1 MLTREQVQRA
11 AGEMG
16 FAADILEK
24 VWMLLGLLKLIYA
37 HPFLGPRVALKG
49 GTALN
54 LFVFDLPRLSVDIDL
69 NYVGATDRATMM
81 ADRPKIDAALE
92 QVVSRAGLTVKRS
105 PSEHAG
111 GKWRLSYTS
120 ALGRPAILEVD
131 VNFMLR
137 TPLWPAAKRD
147 SLVVIDNQAKAIT
160 VLDEHELAAGKLAA
174 LFARGASRDLFD
186 ARDLLRRPTLDVEKL
201 RIAFV
206 VYGGINR
213 VDWRTVSIASVT
225 TTAND
230 MKRQLLPMLRQDLRP
245 DANGVDGW
253 TTTLVE
259 ETRELLGA
267 LLPLRDHE
275 LSFLEHL
282 NAGGEI
288 HAELLT
294 GDGDLR
300 ERIRANPGLRWK
312 ALNVKKHFAPPRR
325 RLDLRG

>member
-1 MLTREQVQRA
+1 MLTREQIQRA

-16 FAADILEK
+16 FAGDTLEK

-69 NYVGATDRATMM
+69 NYVGATDRAEMM

-92 QVVSRAGLTVKRS
+92 QVVSRAGLSVKRS

-131 VNFMLR
+131 INFMLR
-137 TPLWPAAKRD
+137 IPLWPTAERD
-147 SLVVIDNQAKAIT
+147 SLIVIDNQARAIT

-186 ARDLLRRPTLDVEKL
+186 ARELLRRPALDMEKL
-201 RIAFV
+201 RTAFV
-206 VYGGINR
+206 AYGGINR
-213 VDWRTVSIASVT
+213 VDWRTVSAQNVT
-225 TTAND
+225 TTASEL
-230 MKRQLLPMLRQDLRP
+230 KRQLLPMLRQELRP
-245 DANGVDGW
+245 PPGDVDAW
-253 TTTLVE
+253 TTALVE
-259 ETRELLGA
+259 ETRDLLGA
-267 LLPLRDHE
+267 LLPLREHE
-275 LSFLEHL
+275 LSFLDRL
-282 NAGGEI
+282 NAHGEI
-288 HAELLT
+288 CAEVLT
-294 GDGDLR
+294 KDADLQ
-300 ERIRANPGLRWK
+300 ERLRAHPGLRWK
-312 ALNVKKHFAPPRR
+312 AINVKKHIASSS
-325 RLDLRG
+325 DEAT

>member
-1 MLTREQVQRA
+1 MLTREQVQRV

-16 FAADILEK
+16 FAADTLEK
-24 VWMLLGLLKLIYA
+24 VWMLLRLLKLVYA

-69 NYVGATDRATMM
+69 NYVGATERATMM
-81 ADRPKIDAALE
+81 ADRPKIDTALE
-92 QVVSRAGLTVKRS
+92 QVISRAGLNVKRS

-120 ALGRPAILEVD
+120 ALGRPAVLEVD
-131 VNFMLR
+131 INFMLR
-137 TPLWPAAKRD
+137 TPLWPMLALD
-147 SLVVIDNQAKAIT
+147 SLVIADNQAKAIT

-186 ARDLLRRPTLDVEKL
+186 ARELLRRPALDKEKL

-213 VDWRTVSIASVT
+213 VDWRTVSALNVT
-225 TTAND
+225 TTVND
-230 MKRQLLPMLRQDLRP
+230 MKRQLLPMLRHDLRP
-245 DANGVDGW
+245 DPDGLEDW
-253 TTTLVE
+253 TTALVE

-267 LLPLRDHE
+267 LLPFRDHE
-275 LSFLEHL
+275 FSFLDRL
-282 NAGGEI
+282 NADGEI
-288 HAELLT
+288 YAELLT
-294 GDGDLR
+294 DDADLQD
-300 ERIRANPGLRWK
+300 RIRVNPGLRWK
-312 ALNVKKHFAPPRR
+312 ALHVKKHFAPPH
-325 RLDLRG
+325 DDAI